1 MKFLLSVVFSAVF
14 FTATNAQ
21 TAYTISGTVINITNG
36 LPMQSTSVFAQNT
49 TIGTVTD
56 NDGKFTINLPAGGF
70 DLVFS
75 FTGFNTETKRV
86 SAAEAN
92 EKLEIKMKEKE
103 KELEAV
109 SVVSTNEVMNGMEK
123 YGSFFKEEFIGKTEN
138 AKNCTIENPEV
149 LHFFYSK
156 RKNRLK
162 ITATDQLI
170 IKNNALG
177 YVLKYALDSFTHEY
191 KTEVSTFTGFP
202 FYENIIGDSI
212 QTQNWKQ
219 ARELAYKGSSLHF
232 MRSLY
237 NKNLKEEKFDV
248 QFVVNVMGKE
258 EAIKLKDIYTAMD
271 YSKDDSTQ
279 TVEILPNQP
288 NVGILYMAAKP
299 NTAYLAENKNEPK
312 NFRFSILA
320 FKPNEPLVIEQNGYC
335 YDQNDIAISGY
346 WSWEKIA
353 DQLPYDY
360 KAIN

>member
-1 MKFLLSVVFSAVF
+1 MRLIISFLFSVLL
-14 FTATNAQ
+14 FTATAQ
-21 TAYTISGTVINITNG
+21 NPYSISGTVVNASTG
-36 LPMQSTSVFAQNT
+36 LPLPVTSVFAQNT
-49 TIGTVTD
+49 TIGTVT
-56 NDGKFTINLPAGGF
+56 NADGSFAINLPAGGF

-75 FTGFNTETKRV
+75 YTGYKTETRRV
-86 SAAEAN
+86 SAADVN
-92 EKLEIKMKEKE
+92 TKIEIKLAEKE

-109 SVVSTNEVMNGMEK
+109 SVVSSNEVINGMEK

-149 LHFFYSK
+149 LHFFFSK

-162 ITATDQLI
+162 ITATEQLI

-177 YVLKYALDSFTHEY
+177 YILKYALDSFTYEY
-191 KTEVSTFTGFP
+191 KTDVSIFTGFP
-202 FYENIIGDSI
+202 FYENIVGDSA
-212 QTQNWKQ
+212 QTEKWKQ
-219 ARELAYKGSSLHF
+219 ARELSYKGSSLHF

-237 NKNLKEEKFDV
+237 NKTLKEEKFDV
-248 QFVVNVMGKE
+248 QFVINVMGKE
-258 EAIKLKDIYTAMD
+258 EAIKLKDIYTAID
-271 YSKDDSTQ
+271 YNKDDSTQ

-288 NVGILYMAAKP
+288 NVGVLYMAAKP
-299 NTAYLAENKNEPK
+299 NAAYLLENKNEPK

-320 FKPNEPLVIEQNGYC
+320 FKPNETLVIEQNGYC

-360 KAIN
+360 KQ

>member
-1 MKFLLSVVFSAVF
+1 MRLLFSFVFSLLF
-14 FTATNAQ
+14 FAATNAQ
-21 TAYTISGTVINITNG
+21 TSYSISGKVMNVATGIAMAG
-36 LPMQSTSVFAQNT
+36 TSVFAQNT

-56 NDGKFTINLPAGGF
+56 TEGNFRINLPAGGF

-75 FTGFNTETKRV
+75 FLGYKTETRRV

-92 EKLEIKMKEKE
+92 DKLEIKLQEKE
-103 KELEAV
+103 KELESV
-109 SVVSTNEVMNGMEK
+109 SVVSSNEVMNGMEK

-149 LHFFYSK
+149 LHFFFSK

-162 ITATDQLI
+162 ITATEQLI

-202 FYENIIGDSI
+202 FYENMPGDSA
-212 QTQNWKQ
+212 QTENWKQ
-219 ARELAYKGSSLHF
+219 ARILAYKGSTLHF

-237 NKNLKEEKFDV
+237 NKTLKEEKFDV
-248 QFVVNVMGKE
+248 QFVINVMGKE
-258 EAIKLKDIYTAMD
+258 EAIKLKDIYAAMD

-279 TVEILPNQP
+279 TVEVLPNQP

-299 NTAYLAENKNEPK
+299 NATYLAENKNEPK
-312 NFRFSILA
+312 NFRFSILV
-320 FKPNEPLVIEQNGYC
+320 FKPSETLVIEQNGYC

-360 KAIN
+360 KE

>member
-1 MKFLLSVVFSAVF
+1 MRIGFIILFSLVGLLS
-14 FTATNAQ
+14 ATAQ
-21 TAYTISGTVINITNG
+21 TAFTISGSVVNTSTGV
-36 LPMQSTSVFAQNT
+36 PMPLTSVFAQNT
-49 TIGTVTD
+49 TLGTVTD
-56 NDGKFTINLPAGGF
+56 TAGKFTINLPAGGF

-75 FTGFNTETKRV
+75 YTGYKTETRRV

-92 EKLEIKMKEKE
+92 EKLVIKLSEKE

-109 SVVSTNEVMNGMEK
+109 SVVSSNEVMNGMEK
-123 YGSFFKEEFIGKTEN
+123 YGTIFKEEFIGKTEN

-149 LHFFYSK
+149 LHFFFSK

-162 ITATDQLI
+162 ITATEQLI

-177 YVLKYALDSFTHEY
+177 YVLKYALDSFTYEY
-191 KTEVSTFTGFP
+191 KTDVSTFTGFP
-202 FYENIIGDSI
+202 FYENSIGDS
-212 QTQNWKQ
+212 TQSEKWKQ
-219 ARELAYKGSSLHF
+219 ARELAYKGSTLHF

-237 NKNLKEEKFDV
+237 NKTLKEEKFDV
-248 QFVVNVMGKE
+248 QFVINVMGKE
-258 EAIKLKDIYTAMD
+258 EAIKLKDIYTAID

-299 NTAYLAENKNEPK
+299 NATYLAENKSEPK

-320 FKPNEPLVIEQNGYC
+320 FKPSETLVIEQNGYC

-360 KAIN
+360 KE

>member
-1 MKFLLSVVFSAVF
+1 MRLLISFIFSALL
-14 FTATNAQ
+14 FTANAQ
-21 TAYTISGTVINITNG
+21 TVYSISGSVVNNTTG
-36 LPMQSTSVFAQNT
+36 LPMPLTSVFAQNT

-56 NDGKFTINLPAGGF
+56 SDGKFTINLPAGGF

-75 FTGFNTETKRV
+75 FTGYKTETRRV

-92 EKLEIKMKEKE
+92 EKLEIKLQEKE
-103 KELEAV
+103 KELETV

-149 LHFFYSK
+149 LHFFFSK

-162 ITATDQLI
+162 ITATEQLI

-202 FYENIIGDSI
+202 FYENLPGDST
-212 QTQNWKQ
+212 QTENWKQ
-219 ARELAYKGSSLHF
+219 ARDLAYKGSTLHF

-237 NKNLKEEKFDV
+237 NKTLKEEKFDV
-248 QFVVNVMGKE
+248 QFIVNVLGKE
-258 EAIKLKDIYTAMD
+258 EAIKLTDIYTSID

-288 NVGILYMAAKP
+288 NVGVLYMAAKP
-299 NTAYLAENKNEPK
+299 NATYLSENKNEPK

-320 FKPNEPLVIEQNGYC
+320 FKPSETLVIEQNGYC

-360 KAIN
+360 KQ